1 MLDAILSGA
10 WLQREIAFNQR
21 AWVNLL
27 VFGFRFKQS
36 RELRLSGSYGIEKA
50 ILGSFMPLE
59 LIFDCGMDSDIVD

>member
-1 MLDAILSGA
+1 MAG
-10 WLQREIAFNQR
+10 
-21 AWVNLL
+21 VNRLETGL
-27 VFGFRFKQS
+27 RFKQS